1 MTPGTVESKSLKG
14 SVGLNGLMAR
24 LRGFDWRQHVV
35 YIAFVVIFLA
45 FAITQSDNGFLSV
58 TNMLNIV
65 SQTAN
70 ISVVAVAAAFVICAA
85 EIDLSVGAVAGRAS
99 VAVAIAINRWGLV
112 PGVAAGLLSGMGVG
126 LINGFL
132 VTRIGIPSFLVT
144 LGMLGMAEGVGWW
157 ITNAAPVPIVNDAF
171 NNIFG
176 SGFVGP
182 IPSLVIWTLVALV
195 IGHVVLRRTSF
206 GRRVLATGGNE
217 TAARFRGISTANIKY
232 SVMVL
237 SATVAALS
245 GLLYAGR
252 LQSGRYQWGSGDALS
267 VIAAVILGG
276 TSLVGGR
283 AAVVVAVVGSLLIGL
298 INNGLI
304 LMGLQNSQQEIAR
317 GAIIILAVALAKKR
331 VTS

>member
-1 MTPGTVESKSLKG
+1 M
-14 SVGLNGLMAR
+14 
-24 LRGFDWRQHVV
+24 
-35 YIAFVVIFLA
+35 LA
-45 FAITQSDNGFLSV
+45 
-58 TNMLNIV
+58 
-65 SQTAN
+65 
-70 ISVVAVAAAFVICAA
+70 SVV
-85 EIDLSVGAVAGRAS
+85 L
-99 VAVAIAINRWGLV
+99 AIAINRWGLV

-182 IPSLVIWTLVALV
+182 IPSLVIWTLIALV
-195 IGHVVLRRTSF
+195 VGHVALRRTSF
-206 GRRVLATGGNE
+206 GGNE
-217 TAARFRGISTANIKY
+217 TAARFSGISTANIKY

-276 TSLVGGR
+276 TSLFGGR
-283 AAVVVAVVGSLLIGL
+283 ASVVGAVVGSLLIGL